1 MNPVRQLRSLF
12 DNYLQE
18 TTLRYPEHGSNLGF
32 DEFRPLLS
40 ENTKA
45 IHRDQNRLVE
55 KTLAAVEA
63 LPESAFDA
71 GGWLDRRIFASMLRR
86 HRIFEGELQRTKRNP
101 QGNCDAA
108 IESIFELLVRC
119 EGKLA
124 NALPAIESR
133 LAKIPDY
140 LAAGAKN
147 IRKPVPLWVK
157 LTEKA
162 CAGGIEFFDELGQTF
177 QPIATPRTAALLKGA
192 QAALKDY
199 AQAISRKSAGPKDGF
214 ACGTAVFEELMRER
228 LGFDWSVNEAAAN
241 GRRLVAEM
249 QALLDLEARRLGKK
263 TAREILD
270 AAAGEWIP
278 EKPLLSLYQTAT
290 DTVKERLRQREL
302 MSLPPGETLVV
313 LPVPAF
319 LKHHFPTAAYTQP
332 PPFSK
337 KQQGIFW
344 VNDLSL
350 DAAGEAEKLA
360 EQRQHFGLEL
370 TSAHEAY
377 PGHHVQ
383 FATQNR
389 FASKIRRLADH
400 SISYEGWTMWCE
412 LMCVEQALV
421 ENPYARLQQLHDA
434 LWRAHRIL
442 IDAGLH
448 TGMSFD
454 WACRTLMEGVGFT
467 RARAEGDVNWYSS
480 SPTVPMSYLLGRL
493 EMERLHAHFV
503 LKGNWTLRQFNDWLL
518 SYGAIPQRWIWQ
530 SLLR

>member
-1 MNPVRQLRSLF
+1 MNPVRQLRALF
-12 DNYLQE
+12 DDYLQE
-18 TTLRYPEHGSNLGF
+18 TVLRYPEYGSSLGF

-40 ENTKA
+40 ENTA
-45 IHRDQNRLVE
+45 AVHRDQDRLVAR
-55 KTLAAVEA
+55 TLAAVEA

-71 GGWLDRRIFASMLRR
+71 AGWLDRRTFVSLLRR
-86 HRIFEGELQRTKRNP
+86 HRIFEDKLERRRRNP

-119 EGKLA
+119 EGKLT

-140 LAAGAKN
+140 LAAGAEN
-147 IRKPVPLWVK
+147 LRKPVPLWVD

-162 CAGGIEFFDELGQTF
+162 CAGGVEFFAELETTLA
-177 QPIATPRTAALLKGA
+177 PIATKRTKALLHGA

-199 AQAISRKSAGPKDGF
+199 AKTVSRRSSGKKRGF
-214 ACGTAVFEELMRER
+214 ACGPAVFEELMRER

-241 GRRLVAEM
+241 GKRLVAEIKL
-249 QALLDLEARRLGKK
+249 QLKREAARLGKK
-263 TAREILD
+263 SAKEILE
-270 AAAGEWIP
+270 AAANAWVP
-278 EKPLLSLYQTAT
+278 EKPLISLYQTAT
-290 DTVKERLRQREL
+290 DAVKQRLRDREL
-302 MSLPPGETLVV
+302 LTLPPGETLAV

-319 LKHHFPTAAYTQP
+319 LKHHFPTAAYSQP

-350 DAAGEAEKLA
+350 DAVGEEQKLA

-389 FASKIRRLADH
+389 FPSRIRRLADH

-412 LMCVEQALV
+412 RMCVEEALV
-421 ENPYARLQQLHDA
+421 DNPFARLQQLHDA
-434 LWRAHRIL
+434 LWRAYRIL
-442 IDAGLH
+442 IDVGLH
-448 TGMSFD
+448 TGETFD
-454 WACRTLMEGVGFT
+454 WACQTLMDGVGFT
-467 RARAEGDVNWYSS
+467 RARAEGDVNWYTS

-503 LKGNWTLRQFNDWLL
+503 LGKKWTLRQFNDWLL
-518 SYGAIPQRWIWQ
+518 GYGAIPQRWIWQ

>member
-1 MNPVRQLRSLF
+1 MNLTRQLRSLF
-12 DNYLQE
+12 DDYLQE
-18 TTLRYPEHGSNLGF
+18 TVLRYPEYGSNLGF

-45 IHRDQNRLVE
+45 VHRDQDRLVE
-55 KTLAAVEA
+55 KTLLAVEA
-63 LPESAFDA
+63 LPESAFSAAD
-71 GGWLDRRIFASMLRR
+71 WLDRRTFASLLRR
-86 HRIFEGELQRTKRNP
+86 HQIFEGELERSKRNP

-108 IESIFELLVRC
+108 IESIFELLVRS
-119 EGKLA
+119 EGKLE

-140 LAAGAKN
+140 LAAGAERV
-147 IRKPVPLWVK
+147 RKPIPLWVK

-162 CAGGIEFFDELGQTF
+162 CQGGGEFFDDLGKTLE
-177 QPIATPRTAALLKGA
+177 PIATKRTAGLLQGA
-192 QAALKDY
+192 KSALKDY
-199 AQAISRKSAGPKDGF
+199 AKAISKKAPGKKEGFAAGPR
-214 ACGTAVFEELMRER
+214 VFEELMRER
-228 LGFDWSVNEAAAN
+228 LGFDWSVNEAIAN
-241 GRRLVAEM
+241 GKRLVAEM
-249 QALLDLEARRLGKK
+249 KLLLKQEAARIGKKSAKEILEA
-263 TAREILD
+263 
-270 AAAGEWIP
+270 AANAWIP
-278 EKPLLSLYQTAT
+278 EKPLISLYQTAT
-290 DTVKERLRQREL
+290 ETVKERLRTKNL

-319 LKHHFPTAAYTQP
+319 LKHHFPTAAYSQP

-350 DAAGEAEKLA
+350 DATDPEKKLA
-360 EQRQHFGLEL
+360 EQRQHFGLDL

-412 LMCVEQALV
+412 RMCIEEALV

-434 LWRAHRIL
+434 LWRAYRIL
-442 IDAGLH
+442 IDVGLH

-454 WACRTLMEGVGFT
+454 WACQTLMDGVGFT
-467 RARAEGDVNWYSS
+467 RARAEGDVNWYTS

-503 LKGNWTLRQFNDWLL
+503 LQEKWTLKQFNDWLL

>member
-1 MNPVRQLRSLF
+1 MNSERKLRSLF
-12 DNYLQE
+12 DTYLQE
-18 TTLRYPEHGSNLGF
+18 TVLRYPEYGSNLGF

-40 ENTKA
+40 DNTKK
-45 IHRDQNRLVE
+45 IHQDQNRLVK
-55 KTLAAVEA
+55 KTLAEIES
-63 LPESAFDA
+63 LPESGFDA
-71 GGWLDRRIFASMLRR
+71 EGWLDRRTFASLLRR
-86 HRIFEGELQRTKRNP
+86 HELFEGELERSKRNP

-119 EGKLA
+119 EGKLG

-140 LAAGAKN
+140 LAAGAEN
-147 IRKPVPLWVK
+147 VRKPVPLWVD

-162 CAGGIEFFDELGQTF
+162 CAGGIEFFKELGKTLE
-177 QPIATPRTAALLKGA
+177 PIATKRTYSLLKGA
-192 QAALKDY
+192 KSALKDY
-199 AQAISRKSAGPKDGF
+199 AKEISKKSPGKKGEF
-214 ACGTAVFEELMRER
+214 ACGNAVFEELMRER
-228 LGFDWSVNEAAAN
+228 LGFDWSVNEAIAN
-241 GRRLVAEM
+241 GQRLVAETKR
-249 QALLDLEARRLGKK
+249 LLEKEASRLGKK

-270 AAAGEWIP
+270 AAAQEWLP
-278 EKPLLSLYQTAT
+278 TKPLLELYQSAT
-290 DTVKERLRQREL
+290 ETVKTRLQSKKL
-302 MSLPPGETLVV
+302 MTLPPGETLVV

-319 LKHHFPTAAYTQP
+319 LKHHFPTAAYSQP
-332 PPFSK
+332 PPFGK

-350 DAAGEAEKLA
+350 DVSDPEKKLA

-389 FASKIRRLADH
+389 FSSKIRRLADH

-412 LMCVEQALV
+412 LMSIEQGLV
-421 ENPYARLQQLHDA
+421 DNPYARLLQLHDA
-434 LWRAHRIL
+434 LWRAYRIL
-442 IDAGLH
+442 IDVGLQ

-454 WACRTLMEGVGFT
+454 WACQTLMDGVGFT
-467 RARAEGDVNWYSS
+467 RARAEGDVNWYTS

-503 LKGNWTLRQFNDWLL
+503 LKEKWTLKQFNDWLL